1 MLTIRYQQLELS
13 LEVYNKLELFFLLGN
28 CSIVVYLQTQAFQEV
43 QSLMTNEYLHLA
55 AYK

>member
-13 LEVYNKLELFFLLGN
+13 VEVYNKLEFFLVDN